1 MYIADNKIYTKGN
14 ITICTKVQ
22 QNQIF
27 LVFSEVKVLN

>member
-1 MYIADNKIYTKGN
+1 MCIADKKFYTKTN
-14 ITICTKVQ
+14 ITICIKVQ